1 MGVSGVLV
9 QVEVHKRFDPIY
21 VDARDRIKKLG
32 GCSYMCAPTP
42 NPQPSFQPTL
52 LSSWPSKRLTT
63 HKRRQ
68 GGGYTEL
75 RLRTSRQ
82 TAV

>member
-32 GCSYMCAPTP
+32 GCSYMCAPAP
-42 NPQPSFQPTL
+42 DPQPSFQPTL
-52 LSSWPSKRLTT
+52 LLATFVDTQTAP
-63 HKRRQ
+63 RRQ
-68 GGGYTEL
+68 VG
-75 RLRTSRQ
+75 
-82 TAV
+82 

>member
-32 GCSYMCAPTP
+32 GCSYMCAPDMFASP
-42 NPQPSFQPTL
+42 VFC
-52 LSSWPSKRLTT
+52 R
-63 HKRRQ
+63 
-68 GGGYTEL
+68 
-75 RLRTSRQ
+75 
-82 TAV
+82 

>member
-32 GCSYMCAPTP
+32 GCSYMCAPTHDMP
-42 NPQPSFQPTL
+42 CLPRRSFALASLAVPRTL
-52 LSSWPSKRLTT
+52 DDLDE
-63 HKRRQ
+63 
-68 GGGYTEL
+68 EL
-75 RLRTSRQ
+75 MVNGQRTN
-82 TAV
+82 AAPD

>member
-32 GCSYMCAPTP
+32 GCSYMCAPTHDMP
-42 NPQPSFQPTL
+42 C
-52 LSSWPSKRLTT
+52 
-63 HKRRQ
+63 
-68 GGGYTEL
+68 L
-75 RLRTSRQ
+75 RLAGVLR
-82 TAV
+82 